1 MSNKK
6 QPPFFN
12 DNSMRAFH
20 YKLPFYDTIELFI
33 ETLTGTCFELR
44 VLPFEA
50 VISVKA
56 KIQRLEGTESNFE
69 FVDYIKTFP
78 PFQLLFKT
86 LRSQVFCQFHICF
99 CREETVWFFKY
110 KYIHFYLFFLLLF
123 CYKVSLLP
131 SNTLFGTI
139 WSWMMSIVC
148 MTTGKSVAPYSF
160 CPEST
165 ESEHLKKIS

>member
-6 QPPFFN
+6 EPPFFN

-56 KIQRLEGTESNFE
+56 KIQRLEGTESTTVSSE
-69 FVDYIKTFP
+69 FVDYIENIFAV
-78 PFQLLFKT
+78 L
-86 LRSQVFCQFHICF
+86 VH
-99 CREETVWFFKY
+99 V
-110 KYIHFYLFFLLLF
+110 
-123 CYKVSLLP
+123 
-131 SNTLFGTI
+131 
-139 WSWMMSIVC
+139 
-148 MTTGKSVAPYSF
+148 
-160 CPEST
+160 
-165 ESEHLKKIS
+165 